1 MGVRGYTLEGLP
13 CGETHPRAHVPD
25 CIVHEIRDRV
35 ENRREAIAAIVAD
48 LQARDYRV
56 TRSHVYRIANYETRA
71 AVAVEFRRE

>member
-35 ENRREAIAAIVAD
+35 ENRREAIAAILAD
-48 LQARDYRV
+48 LQAREYRV
-56 TRSHVYRIANYETRA
+56 SRRQVYRIANYQTRA
-71 AVAVEFRRE
+71 AIAVEFRRN

>member
-1 MGVRGYTLEGLP
+1 MRGYTLEGLP

-48 LQARDYRV
+48 LQAREYRIA
-56 TRSHVYRIANYETRA
+56 RRQVYRIAAYESRA
-71 AVAVEFRRE
+71 AVAVEFRRG

>member
-25 CIVHEIRDRV
+25 CIVLEIRDRV
-35 ENRREAIAAIVAD
+35 ENRREAIKAVLAD
-48 LQARDYRV
+48 LRARDYVVSRAQA
-56 TRSHVYRIANYETRA
+56 YRIVNYETRA